1 MPDGYAQKIQRYY
14 HGEERDE
21 KLELY
26 AYDML
31 FGNRY
36 IYNERRP
43 LLENHMRRGV
53 DIISLENAE
62 NRNGNAY
69 IYGENFNQYSEI
81 YINGSSKSTEYIDRN
96 TLYIEDYDLEAGDS
110 VCVKQVDGSSH
121 ILSETN
127 TIFFE

>member
-1 MPDGYAQKIQRYY
+1 
-14 HGEERDE
+14 
-21 KLELY
+21 
-26 AYDML
+26 
-31 FGNRY
+31 
-36 IYNERRP
+36 
-43 LLENHMRRGV
+43 MRRGV

-69 IYGENFNQYSEI
+69 IYGENFNEYSEI